1 MAMQTEQR
9 DYFTDHSVLLD
20 PYEFF
25 ENARAQGPIT
35 TLPARDVAFV
45 TGFEE
50 SLQILRNT
58 EDYSSVI
65 STGGPTPPLPF
76 TPSGDDIS
84 EQIEAH
90 RTEISASNLL
100 VAYDGPA
107 HVASRSLLTKLFVPS
122 RLKANEEFMR
132 RYADQL
138 AQEVVAKGN
147 CDLVNEVATPFV
159 TLVIADLL
167 GVPDEDRE
175 AFRKVLDAGPP
186 AGNME
191 SEDKPTSPNVLEYLA
206 QYFAG
211 YIQDRRANPRQDIL
225 TELATSTYP
234 NGTLPDLMEVV
245 RLATF
250 LFAAGQDTSAK
261 LLGNALR
268 RIAEDPQLQQQLRDN
283 RALIPDF
290 IEEVLRLEGSTKCTF
305 RLVRKNTKVGD
316 TNFAA
321 GDKIVIA
328 FAAANRDPRR
338 WPEPE
343 QFKLGREK
351 IKEHVAFG
359 RGAHTC
365 VGAPLARAEVRVMLD
380 RLLEHTSE
388 IKLSAEKHGPA
399 GNRKFDYEPSFI
411 IRGLATLFLE
421 LKPR

>member
-1 MAMQTEQR
+1 MTMQTENR
-9 DYFTDHSVLLD
+9 DYFTDLSVLLD

-25 ENARAQGPIT
+25 ENARALGPIGK
-35 TLPARDVAFV
+35 LPARDISFV
-45 TGFEE
+45 TGFDE
-50 SLQILRNT
+50 SLQVLRNI
-58 EDYSSVI
+58 DDFSSVI
-65 STGGPTPPLPF
+65 STGGPTLPLPF
-76 TPSGDDIS
+76 EPSGDDIS
-84 EQIEAH
+84 EQIESH
-90 RTEISASNLL
+90 RTQIAASDLL
-100 VAYDGPA
+100 VAYDGA
-107 HVASRSLLTKLFVPS
+107 RHTASRSLLTKLFVPS

-132 RYADQL
+132 TYADQL
-138 AQEVVAKGN
+138 AKEVVAKGS
-147 CDLVNEVATPFV
+147 CDLINEVATPFV

-167 GVPDEDRE
+167 GVPDADRE

-191 SEDKPTSPNVLEYLA
+191 AEDRPTSGGVLEYLA
-206 QYFAG
+206 HYFAG
-211 YIQDRRANPRQDIL
+211 YVQDRRANPRQDIL

-234 NGTLPDLMEVV
+234 NGTLPDLMEIV

-268 RIAEDPQLQQQLRDN
+268 RIAEEPQLQQQLRDN

-305 RLVRKNTKVGD
+305 RLVRKKTKVGD
-316 TNFAA
+316 VEFEA
-321 GDKIVIA
+321 GAKLVIA

-338 WPEPE
+338 WPEPNL
-343 QFKLGREK
+343 FKLGREK
-351 IKEHVAFG
+351 IKEHLAFG

-388 IKLSAEKHGPA
+388 IKLSEEKHGPA
-399 GNRKFDYEPSFI
+399 GNRKLNYEPSFI
-411 IRGLATLFLE
+411 IRGLANLFLE